1 MFGAWGECSEKVHIM
16 VQRLAEAKVQRA
28 STLPGHRRLIFKSH
42 EAQLAEEVALVRR
55 RLSFTAVQQQARLLL
70 DRLQLLGEGVG
81 EAARRREWA
90 EQASR
95 AEVKEK
101 RAQLVCLQQCRNI
114 RRSGFGMLD

>member
-1 MFGAWGECSEKVHIM
+1 M

-28 STLPGHRRLIFKSH
+28 STLPGHRCLIFKSH

-55 RLSFTAVQQQARLLL
+55 RLPFTAVQQQARLLL
-70 DRLQLLGEGVG
+70 DRHQLLGEGEGVG
-81 EAARRREWA
+81 EAVRRRERT

-101 RAQLVCLQQCRNI
+101 KAQLVCLQQCRNI
-114 RRSGFGMLD
+114 RRSGFGLLD

>member
-1 MFGAWGECSEKVHIM
+1 M

-81 EAARRREWA
+81 EAVRRRERT

-101 RAQLVCLQQCRNI
+101 RAQLVCPQQCRNI
-114 RRSGFGMLD
+114 RRSGFGLLD